1 MTLSIPDYDA
11 KVTAP
16 ASGTDVRVPF
26 LDLARIH
33 APLYDVLAGEFEALM
48 RSSAFVNG
56 EPVRAFEAEF
66 AAYCGA
72 SAAVGVASGL
82 DALRLALAALDIGVG
97 DEVIVPSMTFVA
109 TWEAVSQVGA
119 VPVPVD
125 ITESDYN
132 VDVGALAAAISHRTA
147 AIIPVHLYGQ
157 MADMEGLVAVSAHAG
172 IPLIEDA
179 AQAHG
184 AMRDGRRAGG
194 SRGCFQLLSGEK
206 SRCLR

>member
-1 MTLSIPDYDA
+1 M
-11 KVTAP
+11 
-16 ASGTDVRVPF
+16 
-26 LDLARIH
+26 
-33 APLYDVLAGEFEALM
+33 
-48 RSSAFVNG
+48 
-56 EPVRAFEAEF
+56 
-66 AAYCGA
+66 
-72 SAAVGVASGL
+72 ASGL

-157 MADMEGLVAVSAHAG
+157 MADMESLVAVAAHAG
-172 IPLIEDA
+172 IALSR
-179 AQAHG
+179 
-184 AMRDGRRAGG
+184 MRRKRMGRARGRRAGG
-194 SRGCFQLLSGEK
+194 RVTRRFQLLSGQE
-206 SRCLR
+206 SRCDG